1 MFVVSVRE
9 RGKEEHKFTFR
20 KPGIIIGRLRSNDI
34 ILPKRNI
41 SKRHARLELTEEG
54 QIMLLDNG
62 STNGSYLN
70 GKKVGEP
77 TTVGPEDKL
86 FMGDYILQAQILEE
100 KSAIDG
106 LDDGGGQVV
115 GGESP
120 GQDRPT
126 VADIDSNILDDELRR
141 MEEEQNEQGPA
152 TVVVDPM
159 DVPTEPPPGLSDAT
173 GLDISL
179 PEEDLADTMRFKD
192 AGESSGGEVQ
202 FEVEDEGAPV
212 VEAPS
217 VEEASGDLEELI
229 DIALEDEFEAT
240 IDPAKPLDIPVDEPL
255 EIPVD
260 EPLDIPVDEPLEIP
274 VDEPLEI
281 PAALAVATTQVDGSA
296 FAPAVV
302 PLKAGLS
309 HALENHYDDIAEAY
323 DKWLEEDGQPEGARE
338 QVGSL
343 LIDALG
349 DDVGEQLDELVDQ
362 VAAELSYVGVVA
374 TLLENPQVGEVFVAP
389 SGRIQTFDWAGN
401 RIETGASLSCPAACA
416 RIAERVVDA
425 AGDTGESFAEARLVD
440 NTLARVFMVPFAAEV
455 PALRFVR
462 PFLTPMSLAKLQ
474 ETGAITDG
482 HVAELQK
489 AISARRNILITGPK
503 AATMTLLVHSLVGA
517 IDPSE
522 RLLVSGDR
530 FADGPG
536 LENATIFTARAVH
549 THDFSEAC
557 SQMGFDRIILENGAG
572 DTAAATIE
580 LGALLQ
586 IPFVVSAR
594 LNDPSN
600 VSALLGMST
609 AETRLAFLDSLNR
622 AGVILVATSDA
633 GVDSI
638 SLFTLEGGEP
648 KLVDMS
654 A

>member
-1 MFVVSVRE
+1 
-9 RGKEEHKFTFR
+9 
-20 KPGIIIGRLRSNDI
+20 
-34 ILPKRNI
+34 
-41 SKRHARLELTEEG
+41 
-54 QIMLLDNG
+54 MLLDNG

-70 GKKVGEP
+70 GKKVVEP
-77 TTVGPEDKL
+77 TAVGPEDKL

-100 KSAIDG
+100 KSAIDA
-106 LDDGGGQVV
+106 LDEGSGQIV
-115 GGESP
+115 GGESS

-126 VADIDSNILDDELRR
+126 VADIDSSILDDELRR
-141 MEEEQNEQGPA
+141 MEEEQSELGPA
-152 TVVVDPM
+152 TVVVDPQ
-159 DVPTEPPPGLSDAT
+159 DVPTEPPPDLSDAT
-173 GLDISL
+173 GLDMSL
-179 PEEDLADTMRFKD
+179 PDEDSADTMRFKD
-192 AGESSGGEVQ
+192 ASESAGGEVE
-202 FEVEDEGAPV
+202 FEVEDEVVPAVEPPPV
-212 VEAPS
+212 EPPP

-229 DIALEDEFEAT
+229 DIALEEEFEAT
-240 IDPAKPLDIPVDEPL
+240 IEPGAPLLEEPADEVL
-255 EIPVD
+255 EVP
-260 EPLDIPVDEPLEIP
+260 EAP
-274 VDEPLEI
+274 
-281 PAALAVATTQVDGSA
+281 AVATTQVDAAA

-309 HALENHYDDIAEAY
+309 HALEHHYDEIAEAY

-349 DDVGEQLDELVDQ
+349 DAVGEQLDELVDQ

-374 TLLENPQVGEVFVAP
+374 TLLEDPQVGEVFVAP
-389 SGRIQTFDWAGN
+389 SGRIQAFDWAGN
-401 RIETGASLSCPAACA
+401 RLETSASLSCPAACA
-416 RIAERVVDA
+416 RIAERIVDA
-425 AGDTGESFAEARLVD
+425 AGDTGESFAEARLAD

-462 PFLTPMSLAKLQ
+462 PFLTPMSLEKLQ
-474 ETGAITDG
+474 ETGAITAG
-482 HVAELQK
+482 QVAELQK
-489 AISARRNILITGPK
+489 AIAARRNILITGPK

-517 IDPSE
+517 IDSSE

-549 THDFSEAC
+549 SHDFSEAC
-557 SQMGFDRIILENGAG
+557 AQMGFDRIILENGAG

-586 IPFVVSAR
+586 IPYVVSAR

-600 VSALLGMST
+600 VSALLGMSS

-638 SLFTLEGGEP
+638 SLFTLDGGEP